1 MGDGETVETVK
12 KEYAGKRRRNGAGP
26 GAYMTVEASLI
37 LPLVFCM
44 FVILMYTAIYL
55 YDRCLFTQ
63 DAYISCLR
71 ESRRKEEGEPSVD
84 PAKIEAEMQ
93 KLTESGY
100 FAVRSW
106 TGTAGTEKEIVTET
120 GTFRG
125 VARVTP
131 AVFGGSILM
140 PDNIWDMTFSASAG
154 KNDPAWMIRSFRRK
168 TFLLRKT
175 MQFSADGEG

>member
-1 MGDGETVETVK
+1 MGTVK
-12 KEYAGKRRRNGAGP
+12 KVHGEERKRNCPGP

-37 LPLVFCM
+37 LPMVFCA
-44 FVILMYTAIYL
+44 FVILMYTAVYL

-63 DAYISCLR
+63 DAYIACLR

-84 PAKIEAEMQ
+84 PARIEAEMRE
-93 KLTESGY
+93 LTESGY
-100 FAVRSW
+100 CAVRSW
-106 TGTAGTEKEIVTET
+106 AGTAGAEKGILTET

-168 TFLLRKT
+168 AFLLGKA
-175 MQFSADGEG
+175 MQFSADGEE